1 MRAIETQGLGMVYRQ
16 ELFKKSRAA
25 LRGLDLAVE
34 EGEVFGYVGPN
45 GAGKTTTIKCLVG
58 LVRPTSG
65 KASIFGTPVESVG
78 SRKSLGFLPE
88 EPYFYEYLTGAE
100 TIEFYV
106 RLSGLRG
113 KEAGDRTREV
123 LETVGLA
130 QAADGRVR
138 GYSRGMRQRLGLASA
153 IVHRPRLV
161 ILDEPMGGLDP
172 AGRKEVRDLML
183 SLRDSGSTVFFS
195 THIIS
200 DVEALC
206 DRVGML
212 SAGKLVA
219 CGKLSELVLGGIRS
233 VDATVEGLAAVDVE
247 PLKEDVLRMAQE
259 GRFLHLALK
268 DMQAAQKLLDVAR
281 ARGAQVVELNRRTET
296 LEEVFLRE
304 TVD

>member
-1 MRAIETQGLGMVYRQ
+1 MHAIETQGLGMVYKQ
-16 ELFKKSRAA
+16 DLFKKGRVA

-34 EGEVFGYVGPN
+34 EGEIFGYVGPN

-65 KASIFGTPVESVG
+65 KASILGKPVESVE

-88 EPYFYEYLTGAE
+88 EPYFYEYLTGTE
-100 TIEFYV
+100 TMEFYA

-113 KEAGDRTREV
+113 EEAKKRTGEV
-123 LETVGLA
+123 LELVGLS
-130 QAADGRVR
+130 QAAEERVR

-153 IVHRPRLV
+153 IVHNPRVV

-172 AGRKEVRDLML
+172 AGRKEVRDLMA
-183 SLRDSGSTVFFS
+183 SLRDSGATVFLS

-212 SAGKLVA
+212 SAGRLVA
-219 CGKLSELVLGGIRS
+219 CGKLSELVSGRVKA
-233 VDATVEGLAAVDVE
+233 VDATVEGLATVDVE
-247 PLKEDVLRMAQE
+247 PLRDAIVRMAQE
-259 GRFLHLALK
+259 GRFLHLTLK
-268 DMQAAQKLLDVAR
+268 DVEAAQKLVDL
-281 ARGAQVVELNRRTET
+281 ARGRGARVVELNRRTES

-304 TVD
+304 AMG

>member
-1 MRAIETQGLGMVYRQ
+1 MVYRQ
-16 ELFKKSRAA
+16 DIFKKGRVA

-34 EGEVFGYVGPN
+34 EGEIFGYVGPN

-65 KASIFGTPVESVG
+65 KASIFGKPVESVE
-78 SRKSLGFLPE
+78 SRESLGFLPE
-88 EPYFYEYLTGAE
+88 EPYFYEYLTGTE
-100 TIEFYV
+100 TMEFYA

-113 KEAGDRTREV
+113 EGAKKRAGEV
-123 LETVGLA
+123 LELVGLS
-130 QAADGRVR
+130 QATEERVR

-153 IVHRPRLV
+153 IVHNPRVV

-172 AGRKEVRDLML
+172 AGRKEVRDLMV
-183 SLRDSGSTVFFS
+183 SLRDSGATVFLS

-212 SAGKLVA
+212 SAGRLVA
-219 CGKLSELVLGGIRS
+219 CGTLSELVSGRVKA
-233 VDATVEGLAAVDVE
+233 VDATVEGLATVDVE
-247 PLKEDVLRMAQE
+247 PLRDAIVRKAQE
-259 GRFLHLALK
+259 GKFLHLTLK
-268 DMQAAQKLLDVAR
+268 DVDAAQKLIDLAR
-281 ARGAQVVELNRRTET
+281 ARGARVVELNRRTES

-304 TVD
+304 AVG